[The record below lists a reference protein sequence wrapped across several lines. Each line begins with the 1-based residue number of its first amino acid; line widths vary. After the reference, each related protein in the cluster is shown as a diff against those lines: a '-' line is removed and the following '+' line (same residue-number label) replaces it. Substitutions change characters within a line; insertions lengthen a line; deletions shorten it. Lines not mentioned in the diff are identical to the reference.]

1 MKCARKLNHINENKK
16 KKIMLI
22 EKAHIS
28 RLTI

>member
-1 MKCARKLNHINENKK
+1 MKCARKLNHINEKK
-16 KKIMLI
+16 KQIMLI